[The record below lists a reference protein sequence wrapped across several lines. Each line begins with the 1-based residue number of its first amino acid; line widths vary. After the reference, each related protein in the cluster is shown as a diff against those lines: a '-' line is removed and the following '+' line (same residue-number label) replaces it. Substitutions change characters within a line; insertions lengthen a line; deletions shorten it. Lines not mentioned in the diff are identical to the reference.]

1 MTPVT
6 RPNLMSSH
14 TRIPLS
20 SGLILKS
27 YEHGWI
33 VCEERV
39 YESGAKQGESYDY
52 DAKFYPTVYSAL
64 QGAQERTLLRSEA
77 TTLEGLH
84 ETLRAFQ
91 TRLGDLFEVKVTARV
106 GK

>member
-1 MTPVT
+1 MPA
-6 RPNLMSSH
+6 
-14 TRIPLS
+14 RIPLS
-20 SGLILKS
+20 SGLVLKS

-39 YESGAKQGESYDY
+39 YEKGAKAGEAYDH

-77 TTLEGLH
+77 TTLEALH
-84 ETLRAFQ
+84 EALKRFQ
-91 TRLGDLFEVKVTARV
+91 SHLGDIFEVKVTARV
-106 GK
+106 GR